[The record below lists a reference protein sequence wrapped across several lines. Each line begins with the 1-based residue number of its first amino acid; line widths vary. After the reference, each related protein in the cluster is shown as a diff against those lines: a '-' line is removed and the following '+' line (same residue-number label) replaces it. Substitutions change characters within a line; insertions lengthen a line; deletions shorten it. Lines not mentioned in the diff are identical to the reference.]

1 MNPRSLR
8 RPFDLAIVYQGL
20 GDKEGALALLKEAV
34 DAREPADRLTGLG
47 IDPSFDSLRSDPH
60 FQDLLRRIGL
70 SP

>member
-1 MNPRSLR
+1 MNPRSLC

-20 GDKEGALALLKEAV
+20 GDKERALALLKEAV
-34 DAREPADRLTGLG
+34 DAREPADRLIGLE
-47 IDPSFDSLRSDPH
+47 IDPTFDRRRSDPR